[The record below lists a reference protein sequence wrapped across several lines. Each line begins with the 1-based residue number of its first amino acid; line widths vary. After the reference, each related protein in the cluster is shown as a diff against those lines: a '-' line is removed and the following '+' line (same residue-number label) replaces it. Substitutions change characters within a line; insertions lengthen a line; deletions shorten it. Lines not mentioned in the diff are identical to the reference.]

1 MVYEDH
7 DACGLYRAIVTGA
20 DSTGQ
25 LFSRW
30 LCAKRG
36 SVHIRKGAFV
46 IRVGR
51 RTTTVVS

>member
-1 MVYEDH
+1 VVYEDH

-46 IRVGR
+46 IWVGR